1 MKVIDTDLG
10 WNDIVKKAHRL
21 NGRKL
26 KAGVLEP
33 EGLQQYKTGTSVVSA
48 ARINHFGSPSRR
60 IPARPF
66 LAIATDE
73 NKGWQSW
80 VADEIGKTMDSPA
93 NSIDNALESVG
104 TIMVAD
110 IRRVIGSGKLK
121 PNAIRT
127 IKKKHHDMPLI
138 GMEYKLMSSIR
149 YEVE

>member
-1 MKVIDTDLG
+1 MAKVIDTDLG
-10 WNDIVKKAHRL
+10 WNDIMKKAHRL

-33 EGLQQYKTGTSVVSA
+33 EGSQRYKNGTSVVSA
-48 ARINHFGSPSRR
+48 ALYNHYGTER
-60 IPARPF
+60 IPSRPF

-73 NKGWQSW
+73 NKGWQKY
-80 VADEIGKTMDSPA
+80 VAEEIGKTMDSPA
-93 NSIDNALESVG
+93 NSVNNALESVG

-121 PNAIRT
+121 PNAPRT
-127 IKKKHHDMPLI
+127 IMRKHHDMPLI
-138 GMEYKLMSSIR
+138 GTEYKLMSSIR